1 MQLDIRYIKM
11 SFGIYGDIKD
21 QIVSCFQGYVRS
33 DVKFFVVLSSVL
45 TLLVSHY

>member
-1 MQLDIRYIKM
+1 MQLSDTSRCLSGFMAIQ
-11 SFGIYGDIKD
+11 KD

-45 TLLVSHY
+45 TLLVSYY